1 MYALASPVI
10 DRQVNLLVLE
20 HPVSVVGVQAGIA
33 DTALDHFAVQFQL
46 VPSGQDGLRTDAG
59 ERRIIADRPPDAR
72 AHVANRGSLLRGP
85 QGQLDSNAHGVSLA
99 TAAHN
104 NANIRRGRG
113 PNACGAPRR
122 PEE

>member
-1 MYALASPVI
+1 MEPLSSPDI

-33 DTALDHFAVQFQL
+33 DTALDHFEVQFQL

-72 AHVANRGSLLRGP
+72 AQVAYRGSLLRGP
-85 QGQLDSNAHGVSLA
+85 QGQLDSHDHGVSLQPA
-99 TAAHN
+99 DPHTAKN
-104 NANIRRGRG
+104 SRG
-113 PNACGAPRR
+113 
-122 PEE
+122 